1 MSIGKIH
8 QKQKTKGELDFPSN
22 ESGQIIKA
30 PGLFFLLQRV
40 YFEMLRISI
49 GVGELG
55 SSVCTNSHAHRPC
68 YFGCGC
74 MTGDRYHVR

>member
-30 PGLFFLLQRV
+30 PGIMFLLQRV

-55 SSVCTNSHAHRPC
+55 SSVCTNYPRSSPMLLRLWLHD
-68 YFGCGC
+68 G
-74 MTGDRYHVR
+74 